1 MSCSSSFFVTGIERN
16 DLAVGVVFADGRC
29 VPRLD
34 GREFDGGDP
43 PSCKLACRQGEE
55 NQYRPHDA

>member
-1 MSCSSSFFVTGIERN
+1 MSCSSSFFVTGIKRN

-55 NQYRPHDA
+55 N